1 MEILRFEEATTTAP
15 KRKKSSKGYLTLG
28 FVAALFSVGSAFATT
43 SIAINEDKGISLGQ
57 GVTLAAA
64 CDAAISVVPTT
75 AMTVKAG
82 APVFNLTSLEIN
94 TVDAHAP
101 GYDTDKK
108 ELGCGGKVFDV
119 QIFNTLATPIP
130 FLCSDLKL
138 GTSPVAKRTG
148 VSTEDT
154 TLTCTGTGSN
164 ILSFPVTTGAG
175 NANYKIAFGADA
187 PTDISYITL
196 VTRQPSA

>member
-1 MEILRFEEATTTAP
+1 MEILRFEEATLTAP

-94 TVDAHAP
+94 AIDAHTP
-101 GYDTDKK
+101 GYNTDKK

-119 QIFNTLATPIP
+119 QIFNTATTPIP
-130 FLCSDLKL
+130 FSCSDLKL

-148 VSTEDT
+148 VTTADA
-154 TLTCTGTGSN
+154 TLTCTDLNKLT
-164 ILSFPVTTGAG
+164 LPVTTASGDV
-175 NANYKIAFGADA
+175 NYKIEFGSDA

-196 VTRQPSA
+196 VTRQPSAS

>member
-1 MEILRFEEATTTAP
+1 MEILRFEEAVPTTP
-15 KRKKSSKGYLTLG
+15 KRKKSSKGYLTAG

-43 SIAINEDKGISLGQ
+43 TTSIAINENKGISLGQ

-75 AMTVKAG
+75 AMTVIDG

-94 TVDAHAP
+94 AVDAKAP
-101 GYDTDKK
+101 GYNTEKK

-119 QIFNTLATPIP
+119 QIFNTSATPTP
-130 FLCSDLKL
+130 FSCIDLKL
-138 GTSPVAKRTG
+138 GTPPVVKRTG
-148 VSTEDT
+148 ATTEDA
-154 TLTCTGTGSN
+154 TLTCTDFNKLT
-164 ILSFPVTTGAG
+164 LPVTTADGDV
-175 NANYKIAFGADA
+175 NYKIEFGADA